1 MTRSQRALA
10 AVYGGKQI
18 APATNRAGQIFIVA
32 SPRSRTGKT
41 FLAQLLTDFLSIDGD
56 DVQAFDLNPSEY
68 ALAECRP
75 AVTQKLN
82 LNTTQ
87 DQVAL
92 FDRLIVNDGI
102 AKVVDVGQASY
113 ERFVALIEEIGFIEE
128 ARRRSLDVTLLYAAD
143 QRPASAEAYRQFQ
156 QRFPNVALVPVF
168 NQAIVEGQKVR
179 EDYRFARRAGVP
191 LQIAYLPPV
200 LKAIA
205 DKSGYSF
212 ADFHAQL
219 PSAIPI
225 GDGLE
230 LRSWTRRAFLEFREL
245 ELRLLLEKLRAS
257 LGR

>member
-1 MTRSQRALA
+1 MGARMRGRGAPGSGGRQTFLGDLKRAVPMTRSQRALA

-18 APATNRAGQIFIVA
+18 APATNRGGQIFIVA

-102 AKVVDVGQASY
+102 AKVVDVGQASTTL
-113 ERFVALIEEIGFIEE
+113 AIP
-128 ARRRSLDVTLLYAAD
+128 SLDRKSTRLNSSHLGISYA
-143 QRPASAEAYRQFQ
+143 
-156 QRFPNVALVPVF
+156 VF
-168 NQAIVEGQKVR
+168 C
-179 EDYRFARRAGVP
+179 
-191 LQIAYLPPV
+191 
-200 LKAIA
+200 LK
-205 DKSGYSF
+205 K
-212 ADFHAQL
+212 
-219 PSAIPI
+219 
-225 GDGLE
+225 
-230 LRSWTRRAFLEFREL
+230 
-245 ELRLLLEKLRAS
+245 K
-257 LGR
+257 